1 MDTTEGS
8 GRLARP
14 ESDAR
19 RDESTARPTVA
30 SEPPLEPEAATILAT
45 EHWSL
50 LGTRSMLWNERMSR
64 TAIFLTVLSGAIV
77 ALALVADATRFGPRT
92 RTLALVLLP
101 VVLFLGLV
109 TYVRL
114 VQIGTED
121 LLLVLAMNRL
131 RHGYLT
137 MAPGLKP
144 YFSTGHHDDV
154 QGLAATFLLAGPR
167 ELHPWVHFLTT
178 TPTVVATV
186 DAAIAT
192 AIVVLLVQAAA
203 APSVVVVAAGVV
215 AFPAVWGALFSLH
228 LWTVRALRTVKP
240 RFPTPAQDV

>member
-1 MDTTEGS
+1 
-8 GRLARP
+8 
-14 ESDAR
+14 
-19 RDESTARPTVA
+19 
-30 SEPPLEPEAATILAT
+30 
-45 EHWSL
+45 
-50 LGTRSMLWNERMSR
+50 
-64 TAIFLTVLSGAIV
+64 
-77 ALALVADATRFGPRT
+77 
-92 RTLALVLLP
+92 
-101 VVLFLGLV
+101 
-109 TYVRL
+109 
-114 VQIGTED
+114 
-121 LLLVLAMNRL
+121 VLAMNRL

-167 ELHPWVHFLTT
+167 DLHPWVHFLIT

-203 APSVVVVAAGVV
+203 APPVVVVAAGAV

-228 LWTVRALRTVKP
+228 VWTMRALRTVKP
-240 RFPTPAQDV
+240 RFPTPKEDV